1 VFERIP
7 GAADFLSDGVA
18 LVNMEGVVLY
28 TNVAARTLLGLEE
41 GGQKLP
47 LASPVRRAL
56 ESVRRGLNEL
66 PKEISIRG
74 VQHDGRPMYAEARLD
89 QLSDEGAVVVLLRN
103 QTQAMLYANL
113 LKNLMDMLYGNL
125 LLPCEALAAAVG
137 RAESAMATGQP
148 DVDLIKESLAR
159 AVVVKEGC
167 EGLVDL
173 SHLIGHFPIAGD
185 ERIPAANLF
194 QLLVERIGQVA
205 RELGL
210 TFQAA
215 PAPEGLPALYGSSK
229 WLLRALEESLVAVLG
244 GADEARGLTANVA
257 ATPEGFLIA
266 FRLRCR
272 QRPAGMGEGSG
283 EILPEAQAM
292 LAPELAIDRHVLELH
307 GGRARLHWNA
317 NGDCLE
323 LTFRFALKT
332 GVREESTLGAEQ
344 AQRYAKDIAQ
354 LYRLRV
360 QGNLKGQEP

>member
-1 VFERIP
+1 MFERIP
-7 GAADFLSDGVA
+7 GAADFLGDGVA
-18 LVNMEGVVLY
+18 LSNMEGVVLY
-28 TNVAARTLLGLEE
+28 ANLAARTLLGLEE
-41 GGQKLP
+41 GGRTLP

-56 ESVRRGLNEL
+56 ESVRRGLDEL
-66 PKEISIRG
+66 PKEIPIRG
-74 VQHDGRPMYAEARLD
+74 VQHDGRPMYAEARLER
-89 QLSDEGAVVVLLRN
+89 LSDEGTVIVLLRN

-113 LKNLMDMLYGNL
+113 LKNLIDMLYANL
-125 LLPCEALAAAVG
+125 RLPCEALAAAVG

-185 ERIPAANLF
+185 ERIPAADLYR
-194 QLLVERIGQVA
+194 LLADRVGQMA
-205 RELGL
+205 GELGL
-210 TFQAA
+210 TFRAV

-229 WLLRALEESLVAVLG
+229 WLLRALEEPLVAVLG
-244 GADEARGLTANVA
+244 EADEVRGLTANAA

-307 GGRARLHWNA
+307 GARARLHWNA

-332 GVREESTLGAEQ
+332 GVREEPTLGAEQ

-354 LYRLRV
+354 LYRLRA